1 MKKKINEIN
10 DVFEDIVE
18 EFVGKVEVVKPQKKS
33 EDCVVF
39 NSDPEEPLI
48 NETLVEQN
56 EEKLWEGIIK
66 SLNSNLRYTWIAVPE
81 LNKDNKIML
90 RNAELGECSP
100 ELFFKWVEYIYPQ
113 SKNYEHS
120 PKDYENLKAR
130 EDTFLAIIK
139 ALITYNHPKSY
150 GLLDGKSKKDN
161 QLKD

>member
-18 EFVGKVEVVKPQKKS
+18 EFVGKVEVVKNQEKS

-39 NSDPEEPLI
+39 NSNPEEPLI
-48 NETLVEQN
+48 NETPTELN
-56 EEKLWEGIIK
+56 EEELWEATIK
-66 SLNSNLRYTWIAVPE
+66 SLNSNLKYTWIAVPE
-81 LNKDNKIML
+81 LNEDNKIVL
-90 RNAELGECSP
+90 RNAELEECSP

-113 SKNYEHS
+113 SKNYKHS
-120 PKDYENLKAR
+120 PKDYEKLKAR
-130 EDTFLAIIK
+130 EDTFIRIIT

-150 GLLDGKSKKDN
+150 GLLDGKSRKDN